1 MTEIKGKVKIND
13 LVVKPVKQ
21 VELEMKDIR
30 GSELFPEIYS
40 NIMLCAKKKSGKT
53 STLFYTLKKCA
64 GPNTV
69 IVIYASTVHK
79 DENYKAIRKYF
90 KKKDIAV
97 EVHTHF
103 LDSGKNGKNDLED
116 LIKEMQ
122 EEDEIDLSSEEE
134 KPKEKPKI
142 KLAFEEDEEE
152 KEKKEKKKSPDFI
165 FVFDDLST
173 ELRNK
178 TISAFLKSNRHY
190 KSKIIISSQ
199 VWTDLE
205 VQARQQLDYVLLFKG
220 HPTVKLDMI
229 HKNLDLS
236 IPFEKFVE
244 LYNDATAEP
253 YHFLYIDVRKQQYR
267 QDFNKAYVIKE

>member
-1 MTEIKGKVKIND
+1 MAEIKGKIKIND
-13 LVVKPVKQ
+13 LVVKPVK
-21 VELEMKDIR
+21 LNKPEMKEIK
-30 GSELFPEIYS
+30 GSTLFPEVFS

-69 IVIYASTVHK
+69 IVIYASTVYK
-79 DENYKAIRKYF
+79 DDNYKAIRKYF

-103 LDSGKNGKNDLED
+103 INDGVNDLED
-116 LIKEMQ
+116 LIREMQ
-122 EEDEIDLSSEEE
+122 EEEDHDLSSEEE

-142 KLAFEEDEEE
+142 QLAFEEDE
-152 KEKKEKKKSPDFI
+152 KEKQKKERRLAPDYI

-173 ELRNK
+173 ELRHG
-178 TISAFLKSNRHY
+178 TISKFMKSNRHY
-190 KSKIIISSQ
+190 KAKIILSSQ

-205 VQARQQLDYVLLFKG
+205 VQARQQLDYVLLFGG
-220 HPTVKLDMI
+220 HPVQKLAMI
-229 HKNLDLS
+229 HNNLDLS
-236 IPFEKFVE
+236 IPFEKFLE
-244 LYNDATAEP
+244 LYNDATSEP
-253 YHFLYIDVRKQQYR
+253 FHFLYIDVRKQTFR